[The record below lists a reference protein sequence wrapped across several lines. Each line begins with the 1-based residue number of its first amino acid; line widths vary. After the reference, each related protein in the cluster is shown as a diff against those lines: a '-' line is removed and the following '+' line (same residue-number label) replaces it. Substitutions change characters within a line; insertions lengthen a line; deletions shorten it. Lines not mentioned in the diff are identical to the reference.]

1 MCQIEQFVAGVTEQY
16 PQELL
21 ENRLT
26 VEGNLIACLYAD
38 VVLYDDIKSTVSS
51 ETFLSRHGRL
61 LFGVVKY
68 LREKH
73 FNVIDEVTVLSNCT
87 EEVLDRLQS
96 IGGWKTIQKLASTVD
111 LKNWDAILDEF
122 NKSNIVLKLYK
133 NGFNLLEEV
142 TLDNGKKIKPLKLF
156 EKFGSNDVTNW
167 YEERIA
173 NISVNNS
180 ASSKK
185 IIDEG
190 MALFGGDFLKN
201 LKEDGGD
208 GVSLAKAGLNFEGK
222 EIKMFPFL
230 TRQISGLHRGT
241 TNALA
246 SHSGC
251 GKTNLMMNIVF
262 TLLAQGLKGVFISN
276 EMSSKEL
283 KIIIMMIVLTQYR
296 NYWKITKKKL
306 SQNDLTDEDREEI
319 SAAQEWWD
327 NGIGKNLKIITMSDA
342 DSALTHDIIKKEALR
357 NGIDFYVVDTFKMTL
372 EEGGNSSFWIDLIKD
387 ARDMDALAKSY
398 NLIGLYTIQ
407 LVANSIG
414 SLFLDASAL
423 SGSKAIKETC
433 STMIFMRK
441 AVMNL
446 ELEAGGPYDFK
457 PFRSIQQ
464 PDGSYKDEPYELTDK
479 EKSSVF
485 RVLTIDKNRY
495 GSDSGDNGVAYLYKY
510 TGDFCKWGETCK
522 VRPVRKRIGQDTN
535 TK

>member
-1 MCQIEQFVAGVTEQY
+1 MCQKEQFVTGVTEQY
-16 PQELL
+16 PEELL

-26 VEGNLIACLYAD
+26 VEGNLLAALYAD
-38 VVLYDDIKSTVSS
+38 VTLYDDISTTVTVES
-51 ETFLSRHGRL
+51 FLSRHGKL
-61 LFGVVKY
+61 LFGIVKY
-68 LREKH
+68 LREKK

-122 NKSNIVLKLYK
+122 NKSNIILKLHK

-142 TLDNGKKIKPLKLF
+142 TLDNGKKIKPIKLF
-156 EKFGSNDVTNW
+156 QRFSANNVTEW

-173 NISVNNS
+173 NISINNS
-180 ASSKK
+180 ASSMK

-190 MALFGGDFLKN
+190 EALFGGDFLKN
-201 LKEDGGD
+201 LKEEGDD

-230 TRQISGLHRGT
+230 TRQICGLHRGT

-283 KIIIMMIVLTQYR
+283 KIIIMMIVLVQYR

-306 SQNDLTDEDREEI
+306 RNADLTDEDKEEVQL
-319 SAAQEWWD
+319 ALKWWD
-327 NGIGKNLKIITMSDA
+327 GGIGKNLKIVTMSDA

-357 NGIDFYVVDTFKMTL
+357 NGIDFFVVDTFKMTL
-372 EEGGNSSFWIDLIKD
+372 EDGNNSGFWIDLIKD
-387 ARDMDALAKSY
+387 SRDMDSLAKKY

-414 SLFLDASAL
+414 NLFLDASAL
-423 SGSKAIKETC
+423 SGSKSVKEC
-433 STMIFMRK
+433 LSGLFFLRK
-441 AVMNL
+441 IAAV

-464 PDGSYKDEPYELTDK
+464 PDGSWKDEPYELKDE
-479 EKSSVF
+479 EKKCVF
-485 RVLTIDKNRY
+485 RVLSVDKNRY
-495 GSDSGDNGVAYLYKY
+495 GVDTGDNGVAYLYKY

-535 TK
+535 TR

>member
-1 MCQIEQFVAGVTEQY
+1 MCQIEQFVAGVVDQY

-38 VVLYDDIKSTVSS
+38 ITLYDDIKSTVSS

-73 FNVIDEVTVLSNCT
+73 FNVIDEVTVLSNCP

-122 NKSNIVLKLYK
+122 NKSNIILKLYK

-156 EKFGSNDVTNW
+156 EKFSANNVTEW

-173 NISVNNS
+173 NISINNS
-180 ASSKK
+180 ASSMK

-190 MALFGGDFLKN
+190 EALFGGDFLKN
-201 LKEDGGD
+201 LKEDGDD
-208 GVSLAKAGLNFEGK
+208 GVSIADAGLNFEGK
-222 EIKMFPFL
+222 EINMFPFL
-230 TRQISGLHRGT
+230 NRQICGLHRGT
-241 TNALA
+241 TTAIA

-262 TLLAQGLKGVFISN
+262 TLIAKGLKGVFISN

-283 KIIIMMIVLTQYR
+283 KIIIMMIILVQYR

-306 SQNDLTDEDREEI
+306 RNNDLTDEDREEI
-319 SAAQEWWD
+319 KAAQEWWD
-327 NGIGKNLKIITMSDA
+327 NGIGKNLKIVTMSDA

-372 EEGGNSSFWIDLIKD
+372 EDGNNSGFWIDLIKD
-387 ARDMDALAKSY
+387 SRDMDSLAKKY

-407 LVANSIG
+407 LIANSIG
-414 SLFLDASAL
+414 NLFLDASAL
-423 SGSKAIKETC
+423 SGSKAVKEVVSVLIMC
-433 STMIFMRK
+433 RK
-441 AVMNL
+441 ALLNL
-446 ELEAGGPYDFK
+446 ELEAGGPYDFH
-457 PFRSIQQ
+457 PFKSKQQ
-464 PDGSYKDEPYELTDK
+464 PDGSWKDEPYELKDE
-479 EKSSVF
+479 EKKCVY

-495 GSDSGDNGVAYLYKY
+495 GADSGDNGIAYLYKY

-522 VRPVRKRIGQDTN
+522 VRPSRKRVGQDV
-535 TK
+535 KQ